1 MHFEKMHLF
10 ILLFEKALNRFIQ
23 NNYNNKETKRRK
35 KEMFVGNQKKELKEG
50 ITFHSIETN
59 KFKTNLFA
67 LFLAIPLER
76 EAVTTRALLPA
87 VLRRGCSK
95 YPTQEKINKT
105 LEEMYGATF
114 DCGIDKNGDNQI
126 IKFYV
131 EGINEKY
138 LPEQEPVG
146 EKCLDMLLQVVLNP
160 LLEQGKFK
168 EEYVACEKNNL
179 KNIIASKIDNKRKY
193 AYDRCIEEMY
203 LNDPYGIFKYGYLEE
218 VDHITQDNL
227 IASYRE
233 LLDRAK
239 IDIFVSG
246 DHIQNLE
253 EVAKNHPL
261 IQELKPRK
269 PDFCVNEVLSK
280 EKVEFK
286 LEPKKVVQEI
296 MQVNQGN
303 LILGLDV
310 GVEKEEEKEVA
321 NLYNAIL
328 GGGANSKLFQNVREK
343 ASLAYTA
350 GSNYT
355 KQKAAIF
362 VRCGIEIENYE
373 KAVAII
379 MQQLQDMQAGIFN
392 QEDVESAKELIK
404 ATIKGIP
411 EEQDTELTYAY
422 GQEMAGKETTLDEY
436 RRRVE
441 EVTKEQ
447 IVDLAKRVRINTVY
461 FLRNAK
467 EGEIYENN

>member
-1 MHFEKMHLF
+1 MS
-10 ILLFEKALNRFIQ
+10 
-23 NNYNNKETKRRK
+23 
-35 KEMFVGNQKKELKEG
+35 NQKSELKEG

-67 LFLAIPLER
+67 LFITIPLER
-76 EAVTTRALLPA
+76 NAVTTRALLPA
-87 VLRRGCSK
+87 VLRRGCK
-95 YPTQEKINKT
+95 TYPTQEQINKT

-114 DCGIDKNGDNQI
+114 DCGIDKNGDNQV
-126 IKFYV
+126 IKFYI

-138 LPEQEPVG
+138 LPEPEPVG

-160 LLEQGKFK
+160 LIQQGKFQDD
-168 EEYVACEKNNL
+168 YVACEKNNL
-179 KNIIASKIDNKRKY
+179 KNIIASKIDNKRQY

-203 LNDPYGIFKYGYLEE
+203 MDDPYGIYKYGYLEE
-218 VDHITQDNL
+218 VDDITPESLAQGYEEL
-227 IASYRE
+227 IN
-233 LLDRAK
+233 RAK

-246 DHIQNLE
+246 DQVQKLE

-261 IQELKPRK
+261 IQALNPRK
-269 PDFCVNEVLSK
+269 PDFCLNQVIRE
-280 EKVEFK
+280 EKIEFK

-310 GVEKEEEKEVA
+310 GVETEEEKEIA

-343 ASLAYTA
+343 ESLAYTA

-362 VRCGIEIENYE
+362 VRCGIEMENYE

-379 MQQLQDMQAGIFN
+379 MQQLEDMQCGVFSE
-392 QEDVESAKELIK
+392 EDVESAKELMK
-404 ATIKGIP
+404 ANIRGIP
-411 EEQDTELTYAY
+411 EEQDAELTYAY

-436 RRRVE
+436 AKKIE
-441 EVTKEQ
+441 AVTKKQ
-447 IVDLAKRVRINTVY
+447 IVTLAKRVRIDTVY
-461 FLRNAK
+461 FLRSGK
-467 EGEIYENN
+467 EGEVYENN

>member
-1 MHFEKMHLF
+1 MS
-10 ILLFEKALNRFIQ
+10 
-23 NNYNNKETKRRK
+23 
-35 KEMFVGNQKKELKEG
+35 NQKSELKEG

-67 LFLAIPLER
+67 LFITIPLER
-76 EAVTTRALLPA
+76 NAVTTRALLPA
-87 VLRRGCSK
+87 VLRRGCK
-95 YPTQEKINKT
+95 TYPTQEQINKT

-114 DCGIDKNGDNQI
+114 DCGIDKNGDNQV
-126 IKFYV
+126 IKFYI

-138 LPEQEPVG
+138 LPEPEPVG

-160 LLEQGKFK
+160 LIQQGKFQDD
-168 EEYVACEKNNL
+168 YVACEKNNL
-179 KNIIASKIDNKRKY
+179 KNIIASKIDNKRQY

-203 LNDPYGIFKYGYLEE
+203 MDDPYGIYKYGYLEE
-218 VDHITQDNL
+218 VDDITPESLAQGYEEL
-227 IASYRE
+227 IN
-233 LLDRAK
+233 RAK

-246 DHIQNLE
+246 DQVQKLE
-253 EVAKNHPL
+253 EVAKKHPL
-261 IQELKPRK
+261 IQALNPRK
-269 PDFCVNEVLSK
+269 PDFCLNQVIRE
-280 EKVEFK
+280 EKIEFK

-310 GVEKEEEKEVA
+310 GVETEEEKEVA

-343 ASLAYTA
+343 ESLAYTA

-362 VRCGIEIENYE
+362 VRCGIEMENYE

-379 MQQLQDMQAGIFN
+379 MQQLEDMQCGVFSE
-392 QEDVESAKELIK
+392 EDVESAKELMK
-404 ATIKGIP
+404 ANIRGIP
-411 EEQDTELTYAY
+411 EEQDAELTYAY

-436 RRRVE
+436 AKKIE
-441 EVTKEQ
+441 AVTKKQ
-447 IVDLAKRVRINTVY
+447 IVALAKRVRIDTVY
-461 FLRNAK
+461 FLRSGK
-467 EGEIYENN
+467 EGEVYENN

>member
-1 MHFEKMHLF
+1 MS
-10 ILLFEKALNRFIQ
+10 
-23 NNYNNKETKRRK
+23 
-35 KEMFVGNQKKELKEG
+35 NQKSELKEG

-67 LFLAIPLER
+67 LFITIPLER
-76 EAVTTRALLPA
+76 NAVTTRALLPA
-87 VLRRGCSK
+87 VLRRGCK
-95 YPTQEKINKT
+95 TYPTQEQIDKT

-114 DCGIDKNGDNQI
+114 DCGIDKNGDNQV
-126 IKFYV
+126 IKFYI

-138 LPEQEPVG
+138 LPEPEPVG

-160 LLEQGKFK
+160 LIQQGKFQDD
-168 EEYVACEKNNL
+168 YVACEKNNL
-179 KNIIASKIDNKRKY
+179 KNIIASKIDNKRQY

-203 LNDPYGIFKYGYLEE
+203 MDDPYGIYKYGYLEE
-218 VDHITQDNL
+218 VDDITPESLAQGYEEL
-227 IASYRE
+227 IN
-233 LLDRAK
+233 RAK

-246 DHIQNLE
+246 DQVQKLE

-261 IQELKPRK
+261 IQALNPRK
-269 PDFCVNEVLSK
+269 PDFCLNQVIRE
-280 EKVEFK
+280 EKIEFK

-310 GVEKEEEKEVA
+310 GVETEEEKEIA

-343 ASLAYTA
+343 ESLAYTA

-362 VRCGIEIENYE
+362 VRCGIEMENYE

-379 MQQLQDMQAGIFN
+379 MQQLEDMQCGVFSE
-392 QEDVESAKELIK
+392 EDVESAKELMK
-404 ATIKGIP
+404 ANIRGIP
-411 EEQDTELTYAY
+411 EEQDAELTYAY

-436 RRRVE
+436 AKKIE
-441 EVTKEQ
+441 AVTKKQ
-447 IVDLAKRVRINTVY
+447 IVTLAKRVRIDTVY
-461 FLRNAK
+461 FLRSGK
-467 EGEIYENN
+467 EGEVYENN

>member
-1 MHFEKMHLF
+1 MS
-10 ILLFEKALNRFIQ
+10 
-23 NNYNNKETKRRK
+23 
-35 KEMFVGNQKKELKEG
+35 NQKSELKEG

-67 LFLAIPLER
+67 LFIAIPLER
-76 EAVTTRALLPA
+76 KAVTTRALLPA
-87 VLRRGCSK
+87 VLRRGCQT
-95 YPTQEKINKT
+95 YQTQEQINQT

-114 DCGIDKNGDNQI
+114 DCGIDKNGDNQV

-138 LPEQEPVG
+138 LPEKEPVG

-160 LLEQGKFK
+160 RLKQGKFD

-179 KNIIASKIDNKRKY
+179 KNIISSKIDNKRKY

-203 LNDPYGIFKYGYLEE
+203 MDDPYGIYKYGYLEE
-218 VDHITQDNL
+218 VDDITPESL
-227 IASYRE
+227 AKAYEE
-233 LLDRAK
+233 LMNRAK

-246 DHIQNLE
+246 DNIQNLE
-253 EVAKNHPL
+253 EVAKKHPL
-261 IQELKPRK
+261 IQALKPRT
-269 PDFCVNEVLSK
+269 PDFCINEVTREETIS
-280 EKVEFK
+280 FK

-362 VRCGIEIENYE
+362 IRCGIEIENYE

-379 MQQLQDMQAGIFN
+379 MQQLQDMQAGIFTE
-392 QEDVESAKELIK
+392 EDVESAKELMK
-404 ATIKGIP
+404 ANIRGIP
-411 EEQDTELTYAY
+411 EEQDVELTYAY
-422 GQEMAGKETTLDEY
+422 GQEMAGKETTLEEY
-436 RRRVE
+436 RKKIE
-441 EVTKEQ
+441 AVTKEQ
-447 IVDLAKRVRINTVY
+447 IVALAKRVRIDTVY
-461 FLRNAK
+461 FLRSGK
-467 EGEIYENN
+467 EGEVYENN

>member
-1 MHFEKMHLF
+1 MS
-10 ILLFEKALNRFIQ
+10 
-23 NNYNNKETKRRK
+23 
-35 KEMFVGNQKKELKEG
+35 NQKSELKEG

-67 LFLAIPLER
+67 LFITIPLER
-76 EAVTTRALLPA
+76 NAVTTRALLPA
-87 VLRRGCSK
+87 VLRRGCK
-95 YPTQEKINKT
+95 TYPTQEQINKT

-114 DCGIDKNGDNQI
+114 DCGIDKNGDNQV
-126 IKFYV
+126 IKFYI

-138 LPEQEPVG
+138 LPEPEPVG

-160 LLEQGKFK
+160 LIQQGKFQDD
-168 EEYVACEKNNL
+168 YVACEKNNL
-179 KNIIASKIDNKRKY
+179 KNIIASKIDNKRQY

-203 LNDPYGIFKYGYLEE
+203 MDDPYGIYKYGYLEE
-218 VDHITQDNL
+218 VDDITPESLAQGYEEL
-227 IASYRE
+227 IN
-233 LLDRAK
+233 RAK

-246 DHIQNLE
+246 DQVQKLE

-261 IQELKPRK
+261 IQALNPRK
-269 PDFCVNEVLSK
+269 PDFCLNQVIRE
-280 EKVEFK
+280 EKIEFK

-310 GVEKEEEKEVA
+310 GVETEEEKEVA

-343 ASLAYTA
+343 ESLAYTA

-362 VRCGIEIENYE
+362 VRCGIEMENYE

-379 MQQLQDMQAGIFN
+379 MQQLEDMQCGVFSE
-392 QEDVESAKELIK
+392 EDVESAKELMK
-404 ATIKGIP
+404 ANIRGIP
-411 EEQDTELTYAY
+411 EEQDAELTYAY

-436 RRRVE
+436 AKKIE
-441 EVTKEQ
+441 AVTKKQ
-447 IVDLAKRVRINTVY
+447 IVALAKRVRIDTVY
-461 FLRNAK
+461 FLRSGK
-467 EGEIYENN
+467 EGEVYENN

>member
-1 MHFEKMHLF
+1 MS
-10 ILLFEKALNRFIQ
+10 
-23 NNYNNKETKRRK
+23 
-35 KEMFVGNQKKELKEG
+35 NQKSELKEG

-67 LFLAIPLER
+67 LFITIPLER
-76 EAVTTRALLPA
+76 NAVTTRALLPA
-87 VLRRGCSK
+87 VLRRGCK
-95 YPTQEKINKT
+95 TYPTQEQINKT

-114 DCGIDKNGDNQI
+114 DCGIDKNGDNQV
-126 IKFYV
+126 IKFYI

-138 LPEQEPVG
+138 LPEPEPVG

-160 LLEQGKFK
+160 LIQQGKFQDD
-168 EEYVACEKNNL
+168 YVVCEKNNL
-179 KNIIASKIDNKRKY
+179 KNIIASKIDNKRQY

-203 LNDPYGIFKYGYLEE
+203 MDDPYGIYKYGYLEE
-218 VDHITQDNL
+218 VDDITPESLAQGYAEL
-227 IASYRE
+227 IS
-233 LLDRAK
+233 RAK

-246 DHIQNLE
+246 DQVQNLE
-253 EVAKNHPL
+253 KIAKNHPL
-261 IQELKPRK
+261 IQALSPRK
-269 PDFCVNEVLSK
+269 PDFCLNQVVRE
-280 EKVEFK
+280 EKIEFK

-310 GVEKEEEKEVA
+310 GVETEEEKEVA

-343 ASLAYTA
+343 ESLAYTA

-379 MQQLQDMQAGIFN
+379 MQQLEDMQCGVFSE
-392 QEDVESAKELIK
+392 EDVESAKELMK
-404 ATIKGIP
+404 ANIRGIP
-411 EEQDTELTYAY
+411 EEQDAELTYAY

-436 RRRVE
+436 AKKIE
-441 EVTKEQ
+441 AVTKKQ
-447 IVDLAKRVRINTVY
+447 IVALAKRVRIDTVY
-461 FLRNAK
+461 FLRSGK
-467 EGEIYENN
+467 EGEVYENN

>member
-1 MHFEKMHLF
+1 MSH
-10 ILLFEKALNRFIQ
+10 
-23 NNYNNKETKRRK
+23 
-35 KEMFVGNQKKELKEG
+35 QKSELKEG

-67 LFLAIPLER
+67 LFITIPLER
-76 EAVTTRALLPA
+76 NAVTTRALLPA
-87 VLRRGCSK
+87 VLRRGCK
-95 YPTQEKINKT
+95 TYPTQEQINKT

-114 DCGIDKNGDNQI
+114 DCGIDKNGDNQV
-126 IKFYV
+126 IKFYI

-138 LPEQEPVG
+138 LPEPEPVG

-160 LLEQGKFK
+160 LIQQGKFQDD
-168 EEYVACEKNNL
+168 YVACEKNNL
-179 KNIIASKIDNKRKY
+179 KNIIASKIDNKRQY

-203 LNDPYGIFKYGYLEE
+203 MDDPYGIYKYGYLEE
-218 VDHITQDNL
+218 VDDITPESLAQGYEEL
-227 IASYRE
+227 IN
-233 LLDRAK
+233 RAK

-246 DHIQNLE
+246 DQVQKLE

-261 IQELKPRK
+261 IQALNPRK
-269 PDFCVNEVLSK
+269 PDFCLNQVIRE
-280 EKVEFK
+280 EKIEFK

-310 GVEKEEEKEVA
+310 GVETEEEKEVA

-343 ASLAYTA
+343 ESLAYTA

-362 VRCGIEIENYE
+362 VRCGIEMENYE

-379 MQQLQDMQAGIFN
+379 MQQLEDMQCGVFSE
-392 QEDVESAKELIK
+392 EDVESAKELMK
-404 ATIKGIP
+404 ANIRGIP
-411 EEQDTELTYAY
+411 EEQDAELTYAY

-436 RRRVE
+436 AKKIE
-441 EVTKEQ
+441 AVTKKQ
-447 IVDLAKRVRINTVY
+447 IVTLAKRVRIDTVY
-461 FLRNAK
+461 FLRSGK
-467 EGEIYENN
+467 EGEVYENN

>member
-1 MHFEKMHLF
+1 MS
-10 ILLFEKALNRFIQ
+10 
-23 NNYNNKETKRRK
+23 
-35 KEMFVGNQKKELKEG
+35 NQKSELKEG

-67 LFLAIPLER
+67 LFITIPLER
-76 EAVTTRALLPA
+76 NAVTTRALLPA
-87 VLRRGCSK
+87 VLRRGCK
-95 YPTQEKINKT
+95 TYPTQEQINKT

-114 DCGIDKNGDNQI
+114 DCGIDKNGDNQV
-126 IKFYV
+126 IKFYI

-138 LPEQEPVG
+138 LPEPEPVG

-160 LLEQGKFK
+160 LIQQGKFQDD
-168 EEYVACEKNNL
+168 YVACEKNNL
-179 KNIIASKIDNKRKY
+179 KNIIASKIDNKRQY

-203 LNDPYGIFKYGYLEE
+203 MDDPYGIYKYGYLEE
-218 VDHITQDNL
+218 VDDITPESLAQGYEEL
-227 IASYRE
+227 IN
-233 LLDRAK
+233 RAK

-246 DHIQNLE
+246 DQVQKLE

-261 IQELKPRK
+261 IQALNPRK
-269 PDFCVNEVLSK
+269 PDFCLNQVIRE
-280 EKVEFK
+280 EKIEFK

-310 GVEKEEEKEVA
+310 GVETEEEKEVA

-328 GGGANSKLFQNVREK
+328 GGGANSKLREK
-343 ASLAYTA
+343 ESLAYTA

-362 VRCGIEIENYE
+362 VRCGIEMENYE

-379 MQQLQDMQAGIFN
+379 MQQLEDMQCGVFSE
-392 QEDVESAKELIK
+392 EDVESAKELMK
-404 ATIKGIP
+404 ANIRGIP
-411 EEQDTELTYAY
+411 EEQDAELTYAY

-436 RRRVE
+436 AKKIE
-441 EVTKEQ
+441 AVTKKQ
-447 IVDLAKRVRINTVY
+447 IVALAKRVRIDTVY
-461 FLRNAK
+461 FLRSGK
-467 EGEIYENN
+467 EGEVYENN

>member
-1 MHFEKMHLF
+1 MS
-10 ILLFEKALNRFIQ
+10 
-23 NNYNNKETKRRK
+23 
-35 KEMFVGNQKKELKEG
+35 NQKSELKEG

-67 LFLAIPLER
+67 LFITIPLER
-76 EAVTTRALLPA
+76 NAVTTRALLPA
-87 VLRRGCSK
+87 VLRRGCK
-95 YPTQEKINKT
+95 TYPTQEQINKT

-114 DCGIDKNGDNQI
+114 DCGIDKNGDNQV
-126 IKFYV
+126 IKFYI

-138 LPEQEPVG
+138 LPEPEPVG

-160 LLEQGKFK
+160 LIQQGKFQDD
-168 EEYVACEKNNL
+168 YVACEKNNL
-179 KNIIASKIDNKRKY
+179 KNIIASKIDNKRQY

-203 LNDPYGIFKYGYLEE
+203 MEDPYGIYKYGYLEE
-218 VDHITQDNL
+218 VDDITPESLAQGYEEL
-227 IASYRE
+227 IN
-233 LLDRAK
+233 RAK

-246 DHIQNLE
+246 DQVQKLE

-261 IQELKPRK
+261 IQALNPRK
-269 PDFCVNEVLSK
+269 PDFCLNQVIRE
-280 EKVEFK
+280 EKIEFK

-310 GVEKEEEKEVA
+310 GVETEEEKEVA

-343 ASLAYTA
+343 ESLAYTA

-362 VRCGIEIENYE
+362 VRCGIEMENYE

-379 MQQLQDMQAGIFN
+379 MQQLEDMQCGVFSE
-392 QEDVESAKELIK
+392 EDVESAKELMK
-404 ATIKGIP
+404 ANIRGIP
-411 EEQDTELTYAY
+411 EEQDAELTYAY

-436 RRRVE
+436 AKKIE
-441 EVTKEQ
+441 AVTKKQ
-447 IVDLAKRVRINTVY
+447 IVALAKRVRIDTVY
-461 FLRNAK
+461 FLRSGK
-467 EGEIYENN
+467 EGEVYENN

>member
-1 MHFEKMHLF
+1 MS
-10 ILLFEKALNRFIQ
+10 
-23 NNYNNKETKRRK
+23 
-35 KEMFVGNQKKELKEG
+35 NQKSELKEG

-67 LFLAIPLER
+67 LFITIPLER
-76 EAVTTRALLPA
+76 NAVTTRALLPA
-87 VLRRGCSK
+87 VLRRGCK
-95 YPTQEKINKT
+95 TYPTQEQINKT

-114 DCGIDKNGDNQI
+114 DCGIDKNGDNQV
-126 IKFYV
+126 IKFYI

-138 LPEQEPVG
+138 LPEPEPVG

-160 LLEQGKFK
+160 LIQQGKFQDD
-168 EEYVACEKNNL
+168 YVACEKNNL
-179 KNIIASKIDNKRKY
+179 KNIIASKIDNKRQY

-203 LNDPYGIFKYGYLEE
+203 MDDPYGIYKYGYLEE
-218 VDHITQDNL
+218 VDDITPESLAQGYEEL
-227 IASYRE
+227 IN
-233 LLDRAK
+233 RAK

-246 DHIQNLE
+246 DQVQKLE

-261 IQELKPRK
+261 IQALNPRK
-269 PDFCVNEVLSK
+269 PDFCLNQVIRE
-280 EKVEFK
+280 EKIEFK

-310 GVEKEEEKEVA
+310 GVETEEEKEIA

-343 ASLAYTA
+343 ESLAYTA

-362 VRCGIEIENYE
+362 VRCGIEMENYE

-379 MQQLQDMQAGIFN
+379 MQQLEDMQCGVFSE
-392 QEDVESAKELIK
+392 EDVESAKELMK
-404 ATIKGIP
+404 ANIRGIP
-411 EEQDTELTYAY
+411 EEQDAELTYAY

-436 RRRVE
+436 AKKIE
-441 EVTKEQ
+441 AVTKKQ
-447 IVDLAKRVRINTVY
+447 IVALAKRVRIDTVY
-461 FLRNAK
+461 FLRSGK
-467 EGEIYENN
+467 EGEVYENN

>member
-1 MHFEKMHLF
+1 MS
-10 ILLFEKALNRFIQ
+10 
-23 NNYNNKETKRRK
+23 
-35 KEMFVGNQKKELKEG
+35 NQKSELKEG

-67 LFLAIPLER
+67 LFIAIPLER
-76 EAVTTRALLPA
+76 KAVTTRALLPA
-87 VLRRGCSK
+87 VLRRGCQT
-95 YPTQEKINKT
+95 YQTQEQINQT

-114 DCGIDKNGDNQI
+114 DCGIDKNGDNQV

-138 LPEQEPVG
+138 LPEKEPVG
-146 EKCLDMLLQVVLNP
+146 DKCLDMLLQVVLNP
-160 LLEQGKFK
+160 LLKQGKFD

-179 KNIIASKIDNKRKY
+179 KNIISSKIDNKRKY

-203 LNDPYGIFKYGYLEE
+203 MDDPYGIYKYGYLEE
-218 VDHITQDNL
+218 VDDITPESL
-227 IASYRE
+227 AKAYEE
-233 LLDRAK
+233 LMNRAK

-246 DHIQNLE
+246 DNIQNLE
-253 EVAKNHPL
+253 EVAKKHPL
-261 IQELKPRK
+261 IQALKPRT
-269 PDFCVNEVLSK
+269 PDFCINEVIREETIS
-280 EKVEFK
+280 FK

-362 VRCGIEIENYE
+362 IRCGIEIENYE

-379 MQQLQDMQAGIFN
+379 MQQLQDMQAGIFTE
-392 QEDVESAKELIK
+392 EDVESAKELMK
-404 ATIKGIP
+404 ANIRGIP
-411 EEQDTELTYAY
+411 EEQDVELTYAY
-422 GQEMAGKETTLDEY
+422 GQEMAGKETTLEEY
-436 RRRVE
+436 RKKIE
-441 EVTKEQ
+441 AVTKEQ
-447 IVDLAKRVRINTVY
+447 IVALAKRVRIDTVY
-461 FLRNAK
+461 FLRSGK
-467 EGEIYENN
+467 EGEVYENN

>member
-1 MHFEKMHLF
+1 MS
-10 ILLFEKALNRFIQ
+10 
-23 NNYNNKETKRRK
+23 
-35 KEMFVGNQKKELKEG
+35 NQKSELKEG

-67 LFLAIPLER
+67 LFIAIPLER

-87 VLRRGCSK
+87 VLRRGCQT
-95 YPTQEKINKT
+95 YQTQEQINQT

-114 DCGIDKNGDNQI
+114 DCGIDKNGDNQV

-138 LPEQEPVG
+138 LPEKEPVG

-160 LLEQGKFK
+160 LLKQGKFD
-168 EEYVACEKNNL
+168 EEYVTCEKNNL
-179 KNIIASKIDNKRKY
+179 KNIISSKIDNKRKY

-203 LNDPYGIFKYGYLEE
+203 MNDPYGIYKYGYLEE
-218 VDHITQDNL
+218 VDDITPESL
-227 IASYRE
+227 AKAYEE
-233 LLDRAK
+233 LMNRAK

-246 DHIQNLE
+246 DNIQNLE
-253 EVAKNHPL
+253 EVAKKHPL
-261 IQELKPRK
+261 IQALKPRT
-269 PDFCVNEVLSK
+269 PDFCINEVIREETIS
-280 EKVEFK
+280 FK

-362 VRCGIEIENYE
+362 IRCGIEIENYE

-379 MQQLQDMQAGIFN
+379 MQQLQDMQAGIFTE
-392 QEDVESAKELIK
+392 EDVESAKELMK
-404 ATIKGIP
+404 ANIRGIP
-411 EEQDTELTYAY
+411 EEQDVELTYAY
-422 GQEMAGKETTLDEY
+422 GQEMAGKETTLEEY
-436 RRRVE
+436 RKKIE
-441 EVTKEQ
+441 AVTKEQ
-447 IVDLAKRVRINTVY
+447 IVALAKRVRIDTVY
-461 FLRNAK
+461 FLRSGK
-467 EGEIYENN
+467 EGEVYENN

>member
-1 MHFEKMHLF
+1 MS
-10 ILLFEKALNRFIQ
+10 
-23 NNYNNKETKRRK
+23 
-35 KEMFVGNQKKELKEG
+35 NQKSELKEG

-67 LFLAIPLER
+67 LFITIPLER
-76 EAVTTRALLPA
+76 NAVTTRALLPA
-87 VLRRGCSK
+87 VLRRGCK
-95 YPTQEKINKT
+95 TYPTQEQINKT

-114 DCGIDKNGDNQI
+114 DCGIDKNGDNQV
-126 IKFYV
+126 IKFYI

-138 LPEQEPVG
+138 LPEPEPVG
-146 EKCLDMLLQVVLNP
+146 EKCLDMLLQVVLKP
-160 LLEQGKFK
+160 LIQQGKFQDD
-168 EEYVACEKNNL
+168 YVACEKNNL
-179 KNIIASKIDNKRKY
+179 KNIIASKIDNKRQY

-203 LNDPYGIFKYGYLEE
+203 MDDPYGIYKYGYLEE
-218 VDHITQDNL
+218 VDDITPESLAQGYEEL
-227 IASYRE
+227 IN
-233 LLDRAK
+233 RAK

-246 DHIQNLE
+246 DQVQKLE

-261 IQELKPRK
+261 IQALNPRK
-269 PDFCVNEVLSK
+269 PDFCLNQVIRE
-280 EKVEFK
+280 EKIEFK

-310 GVEKEEEKEVA
+310 GVETEEEKEVA

-343 ASLAYTA
+343 ESLAYTA

-362 VRCGIEIENYE
+362 VRCGIEMENYE

-379 MQQLQDMQAGIFN
+379 MQQLEDMQCGVFSE
-392 QEDVESAKELIK
+392 EDVESAKELMK
-404 ATIKGIP
+404 ANIRGIP
-411 EEQDTELTYAY
+411 EEQDAELTYAY

-436 RRRVE
+436 AKKIE
-441 EVTKEQ
+441 AVTKKQ
-447 IVDLAKRVRINTVY
+447 IVALAKRVRIDTVY
-461 FLRNAK
+461 FLRSGK
-467 EGEIYENN
+467 EGEVYENN

>member
-1 MHFEKMHLF
+1 
-10 ILLFEKALNRFIQ
+10 
-23 NNYNNKETKRRK
+23 
-35 KEMFVGNQKKELKEG
+35 VSNQKSELKEG

-67 LFLAIPLER
+67 LFITIPLER
-76 EAVTTRALLPA
+76 NAVTTRALLPA
-87 VLRRGCSK
+87 VLRRGCK
-95 YPTQEKINKT
+95 TYPTQEQINKT

-114 DCGIDKNGDNQI
+114 DCGIDKNGDNQV
-126 IKFYV
+126 IKFYI

-138 LPEQEPVG
+138 LPEPEPVG

-160 LLEQGKFK
+160 LIQQGKFQDD
-168 EEYVACEKNNL
+168 YVACEKNNL
-179 KNIIASKIDNKRKY
+179 KNIIASKIDNKRQY

-203 LNDPYGIFKYGYLEE
+203 MDDPYGIYKYGYLEE
-218 VDHITQDNL
+218 VDDITPESLAQGYEEL
-227 IASYRE
+227 IN
-233 LLDRAK
+233 RAK

-246 DHIQNLE
+246 DQVQKLE

-261 IQELKPRK
+261 IQALNPRK
-269 PDFCVNEVLSK
+269 PDFCLNQVIRE
-280 EKVEFK
+280 EKIEFK

-310 GVEKEEEKEVA
+310 GVETEEEKEIA

-343 ASLAYTA
+343 ESLAYTA

-362 VRCGIEIENYE
+362 VRCGIEMENYE

-379 MQQLQDMQAGIFN
+379 MQQLEDMQCGVFSE
-392 QEDVESAKELIK
+392 EDVESAKELMK
-404 ATIKGIP
+404 ANIRGIP
-411 EEQDTELTYAY
+411 EEQDAELTYAY

-436 RRRVE
+436 AKKIE
-441 EVTKEQ
+441 AVTKKQ
-447 IVDLAKRVRINTVY
+447 IVTLAKRVRIDTVY
-461 FLRNAK
+461 FLRSGK
-467 EGEIYENN
+467 EGEVYENN

>member
-1 MHFEKMHLF
+1 MS
-10 ILLFEKALNRFIQ
+10 
-23 NNYNNKETKRRK
+23 
-35 KEMFVGNQKKELKEG
+35 NQKSELKEG

-67 LFLAIPLER
+67 LFITIPLER
-76 EAVTTRALLPA
+76 NAVTTRALLPA
-87 VLRRGCSK
+87 VLRRGCK
-95 YPTQEKINKT
+95 TYPTQEQINKT

-114 DCGIDKNGDNQI
+114 DCGIDKNGDNQV
-126 IKFYV
+126 IKFYI

-138 LPEQEPVG
+138 LPEPEPVG

-160 LLEQGKFK
+160 LIQQGKFQDD
-168 EEYVACEKNNL
+168 YVACEKNNL
-179 KNIIASKIDNKRKY
+179 KNIIASKIDNKRQY

-203 LNDPYGIFKYGYLEE
+203 MDDPYGIYKYGYLEE
-218 VDHITQDNL
+218 VDDITPESLAQGYEEL
-227 IASYRE
+227 IN
-233 LLDRAK
+233 RAK

-246 DHIQNLE
+246 DQVQKLE

-261 IQELKPRK
+261 IQALNPRK
-269 PDFCVNEVLSK
+269 PDFCLNQVIRE
-280 EKVEFK
+280 EKIEFK

-310 GVEKEEEKEVA
+310 GVETEEEKEAA

-343 ASLAYTA
+343 ESLAYTA

-362 VRCGIEIENYE
+362 VRCGIEMENYE

-379 MQQLQDMQAGIFN
+379 MQQLEDMQCGVFSE
-392 QEDVESAKELIK
+392 EDVESAKELMK
-404 ATIKGIP
+404 ANIRGIP
-411 EEQDTELTYAY
+411 EEQDAELTYAY

-436 RRRVE
+436 AKKIE
-441 EVTKEQ
+441 AVTKKQ
-447 IVDLAKRVRINTVY
+447 IVALAKRVRIDTVY
-461 FLRNAK
+461 FLRSGK
-467 EGEIYENN
+467 EGEVYENN

>member
-1 MHFEKMHLF
+1 MS
-10 ILLFEKALNRFIQ
+10 
-23 NNYNNKETKRRK
+23 
-35 KEMFVGNQKKELKEG
+35 NQKSELKEG

-67 LFLAIPLER
+67 LFIAIPLER
-76 EAVTTRALLPA
+76 KAVTTRALLPA
-87 VLRRGCSK
+87 VLRRGCQT
-95 YPTQEKINKT
+95 YQTQEQINQT

-114 DCGIDKNGDNQI
+114 DCGIDKNGDNQV

-138 LPEQEPVG
+138 LPEKEPVG
-146 EKCLDMLLQVVLNP
+146 DKCLDMLLQVVLNP
-160 LLEQGKFK
+160 LLKQGKFD

-179 KNIIASKIDNKRKY
+179 KNIISSKIDNKRKY

-203 LNDPYGIFKYGYLEE
+203 MDDPYGIYKYGYLEE
-218 VDHITQDNL
+218 VDDITPESL
-227 IASYRE
+227 AKAYEE
-233 LLDRAK
+233 LMNRAK

-246 DHIQNLE
+246 DNIQNLE
-253 EVAKNHPL
+253 EVAKKHPL
-261 IQELKPRK
+261 IQALKPRT
-269 PDFCVNEVLSK
+269 PDFCINEVTREETIS
-280 EKVEFK
+280 FK

-362 VRCGIEIENYE
+362 IRCGIEIENYE

-379 MQQLQDMQAGIFN
+379 MQQLQDMQAGIFTE
-392 QEDVESAKELIK
+392 EDVESAKELMK
-404 ATIKGIP
+404 ANIRGIP
-411 EEQDTELTYAY
+411 EEQDVELTYAY
-422 GQEMAGKETTLDEY
+422 GQEMAGKETTLEEY
-436 RRRVE
+436 RKKIE
-441 EVTKEQ
+441 AVTKEQ
-447 IVDLAKRVRINTVY
+447 IVALAKRVRIDTVY
-461 FLRNAK
+461 FLRSGK
-467 EGEIYENN
+467 EGEVYENN

>member
-1 MHFEKMHLF
+1 MS
-10 ILLFEKALNRFIQ
+10 
-23 NNYNNKETKRRK
+23 
-35 KEMFVGNQKKELKEG
+35 NQKSELKEG

-67 LFLAIPLER
+67 LFITIPLER
-76 EAVTTRALLPA
+76 NAVTTRALLPA
-87 VLRRGCSK
+87 VLRRGCK
-95 YPTQEKINKT
+95 TYPTQEQINKT

-114 DCGIDKNGDNQI
+114 DCGIDKNGDNQV
-126 IKFYV
+126 IKFYI

-138 LPEQEPVG
+138 LPEPEPVG

-160 LLEQGKFK
+160 LIQQGKFQDD
-168 EEYVACEKNNL
+168 YVACEKNNL
-179 KNIIASKIDNKRKY
+179 KNIIASKIDNKRQY

-203 LNDPYGIFKYGYLEE
+203 MDDPYGIYKYGYLEE
-218 VDHITQDNL
+218 VDDITPESLAQGYEEL
-227 IASYRE
+227 IN
-233 LLDRAK
+233 RAK

-246 DHIQNLE
+246 DQVQKLE

-261 IQELKPRK
+261 IQALNPRK
-269 PDFCVNEVLSK
+269 PDFCLNQVIRE
-280 EKVEFK
+280 EKIEFK

-310 GVEKEEEKEVA
+310 GVETEEEKEVA

-343 ASLAYTA
+343 ESLAYTA

-362 VRCGIEIENYE
+362 VRCGIEMENYE

-379 MQQLQDMQAGIFN
+379 MQQLEDMQCGVFSE
-392 QEDVESAKELIK
+392 EDVESAKELMK
-404 ATIKGIP
+404 ANIRGIP
-411 EEQDTELTYAY
+411 EEQDAELTYAY

-436 RRRVE
+436 AKKIE
-441 EVTKEQ
+441 AVTKKQ
-447 IVDLAKRVRINTVY
+447 IVTLAKRVRIDTVY
-461 FLRNAK
+461 FLRSGK
-467 EGEIYENN
+467 EGEVYENN

>member
-1 MHFEKMHLF
+1 MS
-10 ILLFEKALNRFIQ
+10 
-23 NNYNNKETKRRK
+23 
-35 KEMFVGNQKKELKEG
+35 NQKSELKEG

-67 LFLAIPLER
+67 LFITIPLER
-76 EAVTTRALLPA
+76 NAVTTRALLPA
-87 VLRRGCSK
+87 VLRRGCK
-95 YPTQEKINKT
+95 TYPTQEQINKT

-114 DCGIDKNGDNQI
+114 DCGIDKNGDNQV
-126 IKFYV
+126 IKFYI

-138 LPEQEPVG
+138 LPEPEPVG

-160 LLEQGKFK
+160 LIQQGKFQDD
-168 EEYVACEKNNL
+168 YVACEKNNL
-179 KNIIASKIDNKRKY
+179 KNIIASKIDNKRQY

-203 LNDPYGIFKYGYLEE
+203 MDDPYGIYKYGYLEE
-218 VDHITQDNL
+218 VDDITPESLAQGYEEL
-227 IASYRE
+227 IN
-233 LLDRAK
+233 RAK

-246 DHIQNLE
+246 DQVQKLE

-261 IQELKPRK
+261 IQALNSRK
-269 PDFCVNEVLSK
+269 PDFCLNQVIRE
-280 EKVEFK
+280 EKIEFK

-310 GVEKEEEKEVA
+310 GVETEEEKEVA

-343 ASLAYTA
+343 ESLAYTA

-362 VRCGIEIENYE
+362 VRCGIEMENYE

-379 MQQLQDMQAGIFN
+379 MQQLEDMQCGVFSE
-392 QEDVESAKELIK
+392 EDVESAKELMK
-404 ATIKGIP
+404 ANIRGIP
-411 EEQDTELTYAY
+411 EEQDAELTYAY

-436 RRRVE
+436 AKKIE
-441 EVTKEQ
+441 SVTKKQ
-447 IVDLAKRVRINTVY
+447 IVALAKRVRIDTVY
-461 FLRNAK
+461 FLRSGK
-467 EGEIYENN
+467 EGEVYENN

>member
-1 MHFEKMHLF
+1 MS
-10 ILLFEKALNRFIQ
+10 
-23 NNYNNKETKRRK
+23 
-35 KEMFVGNQKKELKEG
+35 NQKSELKEG

-67 LFLAIPLER
+67 LFITIPLER
-76 EAVTTRALLPA
+76 NAVTTRALLPA
-87 VLRRGCSK
+87 VLRRGCK
-95 YPTQEKINKT
+95 TYPTQEQINKT

-114 DCGIDKNGDNQI
+114 DCGIDKNGDNQV
-126 IKFYV
+126 IKFYI

-138 LPEQEPVG
+138 LPEPEPVG

-160 LLEQGKFK
+160 LIQQGKFQDD
-168 EEYVACEKNNL
+168 YVACEKNNL
-179 KNIIASKIDNKRKY
+179 KNIIASKIDNKRQY

-203 LNDPYGIFKYGYLEE
+203 MGDPYGIYKYGYLEE
-218 VDHITQDNL
+218 VDDITPESLAQGYEEL
-227 IASYRE
+227 IN
-233 LLDRAK
+233 RAK

-246 DHIQNLE
+246 DQVQKLE

-261 IQELKPRK
+261 IQALNPRK
-269 PDFCVNEVLSK
+269 PDFCLNQVIRE
-280 EKVEFK
+280 EKIEFK

-310 GVEKEEEKEVA
+310 GVETEEEKEVA

-343 ASLAYTA
+343 ESLAYTA

-362 VRCGIEIENYE
+362 VRCGIEMENYE

-379 MQQLQDMQAGIFN
+379 MQQLEDMQCGVFSE
-392 QEDVESAKELIK
+392 EDVESAKELMK
-404 ATIKGIP
+404 ANIRGIP
-411 EEQDTELTYAY
+411 EEQDAELTYAY

-436 RRRVE
+436 AKKIE
-441 EVTKEQ
+441 AVTKKQ
-447 IVDLAKRVRINTVY
+447 IVALAKRVRIDTVY
-461 FLRNAK
+461 FLRSGK
-467 EGEIYENN
+467 EGEVYENN

>member
-1 MHFEKMHLF
+1 MS
-10 ILLFEKALNRFIQ
+10 
-23 NNYNNKETKRRK
+23 
-35 KEMFVGNQKKELKEG
+35 NQKSELKEG

-67 LFLAIPLER
+67 LFIAIPLER
-76 EAVTTRALLPA
+76 KAVTTRALLPA
-87 VLRRGCSK
+87 VLRRGCQT
-95 YPTQEKINKT
+95 YQTQEQINQT

-114 DCGIDKNGDNQI
+114 DCGIDKNGDNQV

-138 LPEQEPVG
+138 LPEKEPVG

-160 LLEQGKFK
+160 LLKQGKFD

-179 KNIIASKIDNKRKY
+179 KNIISSKIDNKRKY

-203 LNDPYGIFKYGYLEE
+203 MDDPYGIYKYGYLEE
-218 VDHITQDNL
+218 VDDITPESL
-227 IASYRE
+227 AKAYEE
-233 LLDRAK
+233 LMNRAK

-246 DHIQNLE
+246 DNIQNLE
-253 EVAKNHPL
+253 EVAKKHPL
-261 IQELKPRK
+261 IQALKPRT
-269 PDFCVNEVLSK
+269 PDFCINEVIREETIS
-280 EKVEFK
+280 FK

-362 VRCGIEIENYE
+362 IRCGIEIENYE

-379 MQQLQDMQAGIFN
+379 MQQLQDMQAGIFTE
-392 QEDVESAKELIK
+392 EDVESAKELMK
-404 ATIKGIP
+404 ANIRGIP
-411 EEQDTELTYAY
+411 EEQDVELTYAY
-422 GQEMAGKETTLDEY
+422 GQDMAGKETTLEEY
-436 RRRVE
+436 RKKIE
-441 EVTKEQ
+441 AVTKEQ
-447 IVDLAKRVRINTVY
+447 IVALAKRVRIDTVY
-461 FLRNAK
+461 FLRSGK
-467 EGEIYENN
+467 EGEVYENN

>member
-1 MHFEKMHLF
+1 
-10 ILLFEKALNRFIQ
+10 
-23 NNYNNKETKRRK
+23 
-35 KEMFVGNQKKELKEG
+35 VSNQKSELKEG
-50 ITFHSIETN
+50 VTFHSIETN

-87 VLRRGCSK
+87 VLRRGCNA

-126 IKFYV
+126 LKFYV
-131 EGINEKY
+131 EGLNEKY
-138 LPEQEPVG
+138 LPEKEPVG

-168 EEYVACEKNNL
+168 EEYVDCEKNNL

-193 AYDRCIEEMY
+193 AYERCIEEMY
-203 LNDPYGIFKYGYLEE
+203 IDQPYGIFKYGYLEE
-218 VDHITQDNL
+218 VDSITPESLVQGYQEL
-227 IASYRE
+227 IS
-233 LLDRAK
+233 RAK

-246 DHIQNLE
+246 DYIQNLE
-253 EVAKNHPL
+253 NVARNHPL
-261 IQELKPRK
+261 IQALNPRK
-269 PDFCVNEVLSK
+269 PDFCVNEVVRE
-280 EKVEFK
+280 EKVSFK

-296 MQVNQGN
+296 MQVSQGN

-310 GVEKEEEKEVA
+310 GIEKEEEKEVA

-379 MQQLQDMQAGIFN
+379 MQQLQDMQAGIFT
-392 QEDVESAKELIK
+392 EEEVESAKELMK
-404 ATIKGIP
+404 ANIRGIP

-422 GQEMAGKETTLDEY
+422 GQEMAKKETTLEEY
-436 RRRVE
+436 RAKIDA
-441 EVTKEQ
+441 VTKEQ
-447 IVDLAKRVRINTVY
+447 IVELAKRVRINTVY
-461 FLRNAK
+461 FLRSGK
-467 EGEIYENN
+467 EGEVYEDNGKS

>member
-1 MHFEKMHLF
+1 
-10 ILLFEKALNRFIQ
+10 
-23 NNYNNKETKRRK
+23 
-35 KEMFVGNQKKELKEG
+35 VSNQKSELKEG

-67 LFLAIPLER
+67 LFITIPLER
-76 EAVTTRALLPA
+76 NAVTTRALLPA
-87 VLRRGCSK
+87 VLRRGCK
-95 YPTQEKINKT
+95 TYPTQEQINKT

-114 DCGIDKNGDNQI
+114 DCGIDKNGDNQV
-126 IKFYV
+126 IKFYI

-138 LPEQEPVG
+138 LPEPEPVG

-160 LLEQGKFK
+160 LIQQGKFQDD
-168 EEYVACEKNNL
+168 YVACEKNNL
-179 KNIIASKIDNKRKY
+179 KNIIASKIDNKRQY

-203 LNDPYGIFKYGYLEE
+203 MDDPYGIYKYGYLEE
-218 VDHITQDNL
+218 VDDITPESLAQGYEEL
-227 IASYRE
+227 IN
-233 LLDRAK
+233 RAK

-246 DHIQNLE
+246 DQVQKLE

-261 IQELKPRK
+261 IQALNPRK
-269 PDFCVNEVLSK
+269 PDFCLNQVIRE
-280 EKVEFK
+280 EKIEFK

-310 GVEKEEEKEVA
+310 GVETEEEKEVA

-328 GGGANSKLFQNVREK
+328 GGGANSKLREK
-343 ASLAYTA
+343 ESLAYTA

-362 VRCGIEIENYE
+362 VRCGIEMENYE

-379 MQQLQDMQAGIFN
+379 MQQLEDMQCGVFSE
-392 QEDVESAKELIK
+392 EDVESAKELMK
-404 ATIKGIP
+404 ANIRGIP
-411 EEQDTELTYAY
+411 EEQDAELTYAY

-436 RRRVE
+436 AKKIE
-441 EVTKEQ
+441 AVTNKQ
-447 IVDLAKRVRINTVY
+447 IVALAKRVRIDTVY
-461 FLRNAK
+461 FLRSGK
-467 EGEIYENN
+467 EGEVYENN

>member
-1 MHFEKMHLF
+1 MS
-10 ILLFEKALNRFIQ
+10 
-23 NNYNNKETKRRK
+23 
-35 KEMFVGNQKKELKEG
+35 NQKSELKEG

-67 LFLAIPLER
+67 LFITIPLER
-76 EAVTTRALLPA
+76 NAVTTRALLPA
-87 VLRRGCSK
+87 VLRRGCNT
-95 YPTQEKINKT
+95 YPTQEQINKT

-114 DCGIDKNGDNQI
+114 DCGIDKNGDNQV
-126 IKFYV
+126 IKFYI

-138 LPEQEPVG
+138 LPEPEPVG

-160 LLEQGKFK
+160 LIQQGKFQDD
-168 EEYVACEKNNL
+168 YVACEKNNL
-179 KNIIASKIDNKRKY
+179 KNIIASKIDNKRQY

-203 LNDPYGIFKYGYLEE
+203 MDDPYGIYKYGYLEE
-218 VDHITQDNL
+218 VDDITPESLAQGYEEL
-227 IASYRE
+227 IN
-233 LLDRAK
+233 RAK

-246 DHIQNLE
+246 DQVQKLE

-261 IQELKPRK
+261 IQALNPRK
-269 PDFCVNEVLSK
+269 PDFCLNQVIRE
-280 EKVEFK
+280 EKIEFK
-286 LEPKKVVQEI
+286 LETKKVVQEI

-310 GVEKEEEKEVA
+310 GVETEEEKEVA

-343 ASLAYTA
+343 ESLAYTA

-362 VRCGIEIENYE
+362 VRCGIEMENYE

-379 MQQLQDMQAGIFN
+379 MQQLEDMQCGVFSE
-392 QEDVESAKELIK
+392 EDVESAKELMK
-404 ATIKGIP
+404 ANIRGIP
-411 EEQDTELTYAY
+411 EEQDAELTYAY

-436 RRRVE
+436 AKKIE
-441 EVTKEQ
+441 AVTKKQ
-447 IVDLAKRVRINTVY
+447 IVALAKRVRIDTVY
-461 FLRNAK
+461 FLRSGK
-467 EGEIYENN
+467 EGEVYENN

>member
-1 MHFEKMHLF
+1 MS
-10 ILLFEKALNRFIQ
+10 
-23 NNYNNKETKRRK
+23 
-35 KEMFVGNQKKELKEG
+35 NQKSELKEG

-67 LFLAIPLER
+67 LFITIPLER
-76 EAVTTRALLPA
+76 NAVTTRALLPA
-87 VLRRGCSK
+87 VLRRGCK
-95 YPTQEKINKT
+95 TYPTQEQINKT
-105 LEEMYGATF
+105 LEEMYGASF
-114 DCGIDKNGDNQI
+114 YFGIDKNGDNKF
-126 IKFYV
+126 IKFYI

-138 LPEQEPVG
+138 LPEPEPVG

-160 LLEQGKFK
+160 LIQQGKFQDD
-168 EEYVACEKNNL
+168 YVACEKNNL
-179 KNIIASKIDNKRKY
+179 KNIIASKIDNKRQY

-203 LNDPYGIFKYGYLEE
+203 MDDPYGIYKYGYLEE
-218 VDHITQDNL
+218 VDDITPESLAQGYEEL
-227 IASYRE
+227 IN
-233 LLDRAK
+233 RAK

-246 DHIQNLE
+246 DQVQKLE

-261 IQELKPRK
+261 IQALNPRK
-269 PDFCVNEVLSK
+269 PDFCLNQVIRE
-280 EKVEFK
+280 EKIEFK

-310 GVEKEEEKEVA
+310 GVETEEEKEIA

-343 ASLAYTA
+343 ESLAYTA

-362 VRCGIEIENYE
+362 VRCGIEMENYE

-379 MQQLQDMQAGIFN
+379 MQQLEDMQCGVFSE
-392 QEDVESAKELIK
+392 EDVESAKELMK
-404 ATIKGIP
+404 ANIRGIP
-411 EEQDTELTYAY
+411 EEQDAELTYAY

-436 RRRVE
+436 AKKIE
-441 EVTKEQ
+441 AVTKKQ
-447 IVDLAKRVRINTVY
+447 IVTLAKRVRIDTVY
-461 FLRNAK
+461 FLRSGK
-467 EGEIYENN
+467 EGEVYENN

>member
-1 MHFEKMHLF
+1 
-10 ILLFEKALNRFIQ
+10 
-23 NNYNNKETKRRK
+23 
-35 KEMFVGNQKKELKEG
+35 VSNQKSELKEG

-67 LFLAIPLER
+67 LFITIPLER
-76 EAVTTRALLPA
+76 NAVTTRALLPA
-87 VLRRGCSK
+87 VLRRGCK
-95 YPTQEKINKT
+95 TYPTQEQINKT

-114 DCGIDKNGDNQI
+114 DCGIDKNGDNQV
-126 IKFYV
+126 IKFYI

-138 LPEQEPVG
+138 LPEPEPVG

-160 LLEQGKFK
+160 LIQQGKFQDD
-168 EEYVACEKNNL
+168 YVACEKNNL
-179 KNIIASKIDNKRKY
+179 KNIIASKIDNKRQY

-203 LNDPYGIFKYGYLEE
+203 MDDPYGIYKYGYLEE
-218 VDHITQDNL
+218 VDDITPESLAQGYEEL
-227 IASYRE
+227 IN
-233 LLDRAK
+233 RAK

-246 DHIQNLE
+246 DQVQKLE

-261 IQELKPRK
+261 IQALNPRK
-269 PDFCVNEVLSK
+269 PDFCLNQVIRE
-280 EKVEFK
+280 EKIEFK

-310 GVEKEEEKEVA
+310 GVETEEEKEVA

-343 ASLAYTA
+343 ESLAYTA

-362 VRCGIEIENYE
+362 VRCGIEMENYE

-379 MQQLQDMQAGIFN
+379 MQQLEDMQCGVFSE
-392 QEDVESAKELIK
+392 EDVESAKELMK
-404 ATIKGIP
+404 ANIRGIP
-411 EEQDTELTYAY
+411 EEQDAELTYAY

-436 RRRVE
+436 AKKIE
-441 EVTKEQ
+441 AVTKKQ
-447 IVDLAKRVRINTVY
+447 IVALAKRVRIDTVY
-461 FLRNAK
+461 FLRSGK
-467 EGEIYENN
+467 EGEVYENN